1 MQRGR
6 LAEERGLVCIARSL
20 YESVIALKPDH
31 LQALLSLASL
41 LHKNNQTTLAERV
54 ARDAMN
60 VDPTSFRVWRLLA
73 DILGSSNTP
82 EPASD
87 AVVTRAL
94 LTAIELEQTE
104 PIEPFYCLPLG
115 VRCN

>member
-1 MQRGR
+1 
-6 LAEERGLVCIARSL
+6 
-20 YESVIALKPDH
+20 
-31 LQALLSLASL
+31 
-41 LHKNNQTTLAERV
+41 
-54 ARDAMN
+54 MN